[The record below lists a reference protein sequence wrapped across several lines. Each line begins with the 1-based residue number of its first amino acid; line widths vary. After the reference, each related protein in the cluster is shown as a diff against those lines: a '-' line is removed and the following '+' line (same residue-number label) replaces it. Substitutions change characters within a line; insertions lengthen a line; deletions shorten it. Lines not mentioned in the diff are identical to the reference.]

1 MCSAIVAAPLA
12 APVDVP
18 VDHRIPPG
26 YEPDTEQDEL
36 GIWMEVEEIE
46 KALRESALLV
56 TDPGLNNYV
65 SGLACR
71 VAGDYCNDIRV
82 YLIRNPGFNASMMP
96 NGAMQIWTGMLTRTR
111 SRDELAAVIGHEI
124 GHYTRLHTLE
134 RHRAMK
140 KSLATGSFL
149 DLGIAIATGINVPVA
164 TMGAILNTLAFSR
177 EQETEADLLG
187 VGMLADAGLDPH
199 ASYEIWLGLLDE
211 EQAAEVKRD
220 KPGLFSNTHP
230 DAAERAAALETFV
243 EARYGPPDREA
254 RADAAH
260 VEMLN
265 DNYLFLMEDQVDTNR
280 FGRTQEMLE
289 RHMAMGV
296 EPSLVRYFYGEMF
309 RQRNGQG
316 DEQRAIDAYRHSIE
330 GGAAPAA
337 AYRNL
342 GYLLL
347 KKDDLAEAQRHFRT
361 YLELAPDA
369 SDRQMIE
376 FYLEEDAS

>member
-1 MCSAIVAAPLA
+1 M
-12 APVDVP
+12 PVE
-18 VDHRIPPG
+18 HRIPPG
-26 YEPDTEQDEL
+26 YEPDTAQDEL

-56 TDPGLNNYV
+56 TDPGLNDYV
-65 SGLACR
+65 GGLACR
-71 VAGDYCNDIRV
+71 VAGEYCDDIRV

-164 TMGAILNTLAFSR
+164 TMGAMLNTLAFSR

-187 VGMLADAGLDPH
+187 VEMLAGAGLDPH
-199 ASYEIWLGLLDE
+199 ASYAIWRGLLAE
-211 EQAAEVKRD
+211 EEAAAVKRD

-230 DAAERAAALETFV
+230 DAADRAADLETFV

-254 RADAAH
+254 RAGGPH

-296 EPSLVRYFYGEMF
+296 EPGLVRYFYGEVF
-309 RQRNGQG
+309 RQRNAEG

-347 KKDDLAEAQRHFRT
+347 KDDDLPAAQRHFRT

-369 SDRQMIE
+369 SDRRMIE
-376 FYLEEDAS
+376 FYLAQDAS